1 MQESRASSEVSAATA
16 TVAHTAG
23 VDTAALPEGFV
34 SLRVKNVVRETQ
46 DAISI
51 VLDVPESSSRHF
63 GYQAGQFLTL
73 LVCVN
78 GRQHRRCYSMS
89 SSPGTGE
96 DLRITVKRDR
106 DGVVS
111 NWLND
116 TAAPG
121 NDIHALPPEGRF
133 VLKNTDRDVVAFA
146 GGSGITPVFS
156 LLRSALISST
166 RNTRLF
172 YANRGRDSVIF
183 DEALASLDDSH
194 SGRFVLHH
202 HLDAES
208 GFVTTAHVDAFV
220 AGAKDADAAEY
231 YICGPGPFMDIVQ
244 TALRTA
250 GVPSDRVHLEHF
262 EVAEMPVDPSA
273 AGGDTVTEEVTIE
286 LQKRK
291 ITVPYSPGDTLLQTA
306 RMAGLQAPSS
316 CEVGSCGTCMA
327 RLTQGSARMI
337 NNDAL
342 EHDEVEDGW
351 VLTCQSLPTSRTVQV
366 VYE

>member
-1 MQESRASSEVSAATA
+1 MQESRASSDVSAATA
-16 TVAHTAG
+16 TGAYAAG
-23 VDTAALPEGFV
+23 VDTAALPGFV
-34 SLRVKNVVRETQ
+34 SLRVKQVVRETQ
-46 DAISI
+46 DAVSI

-78 GRQHRRCYSMS
+78 GQQHRRCYSMS
-89 SSPGTGE
+89 SSPAAGE

-121 NDIHALPPEGRF
+121 NDIHALPPQGRF
-133 VLKNTDRDVVAFA
+133 VLKDTDREVVAFA

-156 LLRSALISST
+156 LLRSTLMSST
-166 RNTRLF
+166 RRARLF

-183 DEALASLDDSH
+183 DEALASLNDSH

-202 HLDAES
+202 HLDDES
-208 GFVTTAHVDAFV
+208 GVVTPAHVDAFV
-220 AGAKDADAAEY
+220 ARAKDADAAEY

-244 TALRTA
+244 TTLRTA
-250 GVPSDRVHLEHF
+250 GVPADRVHLEHF
-262 EVAEMPVDPSA
+262 EVSETPVGSSA
-273 AGGDTVTEEVTIE
+273 DGGGVVTEDVTIE
-286 LQKRK
+286 LQGRK

-306 RMAGLQAPSS
+306 RMAGLRAPSS
-316 CEVGSCGTCMA
+316 CEIGSCGTCMA
-327 RLTQGSARMI
+327 RLTQGSAHML
-337 NNDAL
+337 N
-342 EHDEVEDGW
+342 
-351 VLTCQSLPTSRTVQV
+351 CQALPTSRTVRV

>member
-1 MQESRASSEVSAATA
+1 MQESRALSDVSAAMA
-16 TVAHTAG
+16 TGVYAAAAA

-34 SLRVKNVVRETQ
+34 SLRVKDVVRETH

-51 VLDVPESSSRHF
+51 VLDVPESNSRHF

-78 GRQHRRCYSMS
+78 GHRHRRCYSMS
-89 SSPGTGE
+89 SSPAAGE

-121 NDIHALPPEGRF
+121 NEIHALPPEGRF
-133 VLKNTDRDVVAFA
+133 VLKDTEREVIAFA

-172 YANRGRDSVIF
+172 YANRDRDSVIF
-183 DEALASLDDSH
+183 DEALASLNESH
-194 SGRFVLHH
+194 SGRLVLHH
-202 HLDAES
+202 HLDDES
-208 GFVTTAHVDAFV
+208 GFVTPAHVDAFV
-220 AGAKDADAAEY
+220 AGAKDADY

-244 TALRTA
+244 SALRAA

-262 EVAEMPVDPSA
+262 EVAEMPVDPSPA
-273 AGGDTVTEEVTIE
+273 SRDAVTEEVTIE
-286 LQKRK
+286 LQRRT
-291 ITVPYSPGDTLLQTA
+291 ITVPYSRGDTLLQTA

-342 EHDEVEDGW
+342 EDDEVEDGW
-351 VLTCQSLPTSRTVQV
+351 VLTCQSLPTSRTVRV